1 LINPL
6 NKQKILKLAIDIIT
20 DETRENE
27 KLINSWVSAFSTVV
41 GRTDILYVQQV
52 AVKPIADMMGSKN
65 PLPRRKLGNRLVV
78 EMAKAIGE
86 EGMDEEPRVMQ
97 LIQSM
102 CYDTNYKIR
111 LDGAEFFKDYITANF
126 AKLMECDQWED
137 VYLAELF
144 ELLGDEESYV
154 RMDAIEGCTAILDK
168 ID

>member
-1 LINPL
+1 M
-6 NKQKILKLAIDIIT
+6 
-20 DETRENE
+20 
-27 KLINSWVSAFSTVV
+27 V
-41 GRTDILYVQQV
+41 GQVDFAYVQLV
-52 AVKPIADMMGSKN
+52 ALKEIGELTDRKSKYE
-65 PLPRRKLGNRLVV
+65 RRKLGNRLVV

-126 AKLMECDQWED
+126 AKLMESDQWD
-137 VYLAELF
+137 NVYLAELF
-144 ELLGDEESYV
+144 ELLGDEETYV

-168 ID
+168 IDEKSIEEEFMPNLFKAFKI